1 MDRSFASRQL
11 RGRLVRIAA
20 LSACGLLFTLF
31 SLAGCANLS
40 VPQIDPTGQQ
50 IFTGS
55 STPLSGCLFPTP
67 APAFQPAPE
76 LPYCPD
82 PNAPPVATTVPAATS
97 SGHVDPRSNQTV
109 LLDPVQTIAPVGSEV
124 VLKAGLCGADGRL
137 ASRERLEW
145 ILEPTS
151 VGHFVEVGDDAC
163 DVFDFFSSERRSRKV
178 DAGYALG
185 RTTGAQDVLTR
196 GTANVAD
203 DIALKNG
210 EGWVSVSSPTEGV
223 SRVTVLAPESE
234 QMGQRQQ
241 TASIYWV
248 DAAWTFPAP
257 GGSSAGQ
264 PFALTTALR
273 RSTTGTPLAGWIVRY
288 EVVGGAPAG
297 FGPQRQQGAQVISD
311 ANGLATAELVPADAT
326 SGATQVLVSI
336 VRPPSSDGSIAE
348 ISVAQAVTTVSWS
361 APNLTIGVTG
371 PAEVQAGAPF
381 DMNVTVSNPGDVAA
395 RAVSLVYAIPAGV
408 EIVSSEPAARPFGE
422 RVEWAL
428 GDLPPGGS
436 QTIRVNAR
444 ATAGGELRSC
454 FVATSQDGLQA
465 QQRLATLVQV
475 QALQVRI
482 TSPGSVAVG
491 SDATFQISVTNDS
504 DTAVEN
510 VELLDQFGPGL
521 RHSRG
526 TPLRAPIG
534 TIEPRGT
541 KQIPLTFTVA
551 AEGEQCHEV
560 QVSGAG
566 GQFASARGCVVGT
579 PAPIVVAPRMAID
592 AAGPSTARVGENA
605 DYTFAVYN
613 TGGVPLTDV
622 RIVVTVEASLS
633 PIGAAPTPQRLES
646 GAGYYWIIPRIEPGA
661 NAAVRLLSRCVSADP
676 NAMQSVEVTTREG
689 TNDRR
694 EIVMVIAPAA
704 AETAPASPPPL
715 QPQAGGLLPAANQ
728 GSSIAATFTDQSDPI
743 RVGDVQ
749 TFLLTLRN
757 EGSVDEE
764 DVVVRIEF
772 PPGLRYE
779 RTSSSPVQPA
789 AVAQNGIEYA
799 PFRMPAGD
807 ASPPFRIQASGVASG
822 MHEVRVTVFTRTD
835 RNGKVFSETT
845 TVSP

>member
-1 MDRSFASRQL
+1 MDRSFAFRQL
-11 RGRLVRIAA
+11 RGRLVRFAA
-20 LSACGLLFTLF
+20 LSVCGLLSF
-31 SLAGCANLS
+31 AGCANFSL
-40 VPQIDPTGQQ
+40 PQIDPTGQR
-50 IFTGS
+50 IFTGNN
-55 STPLSGCLFPTP
+55 TPVTSCLFPTP
-67 APAFQPAPE
+67 TPAFQPAPE
-76 LPYCPD
+76 LPYCAD
-82 PNAPPVATTVPAATS
+82 PNAPMVATATTPAASRS
-97 SGHVDPRSNQTV
+97 SHHVDPRSNQTV
-109 LLDPVQTIAPVGSEV
+109 LLDPAQVVAPVGTEV

-178 DAGYALG
+178 DADYALG

-196 GTANVAD
+196 GTPNVAD
-203 DIALKNG
+203 DISLKNG
-210 EGWVSVSSPTEGV
+210 EGWVSVSSPIEGV

-241 TASIYWV
+241 TASVYWV

-264 PFALTTALR
+264 PFPLTTALR
-273 RSTTGTPLAGWIVRY
+273 RATTGTPLAGWIVRY

-311 ANGLATAELVPADAT
+311 ANGMATAELVPADAT

-336 VRPPSSDGSIAE
+336 VRPPSPDGSVAE

-381 DMNVTVSNPGDVAA
+381 DMNVTVGNPGDVAA
-395 RAVSLVYAIPAGV
+395 RGVSLAYAIPAGV
-408 EIVSSEPAARPFGE
+408 EIVSTEPASRPFGE

-428 GDLPPGGS
+428 GDVPAGGA
-436 QTIRVNAR
+436 QTIRVSAR

-454 FVATSQDGLQA
+454 FVATSQDGLRAEQC
-465 QQRLATLVQV
+465 LATRVQV
-475 QALQVRI
+475 QALQVRV
-482 TSPGSVAVG
+482 TAPPDSVPVG
-491 SDATFQISVTNDS
+491 GQATFQISVTNVS
-504 DTAVEN
+504 GAPVQN
-510 VELLDQFGPGL
+510 VELIDQYGPGL
-521 RHSRG
+521 RNEQGS
-526 TPLRAPIG
+526 PLRAQFG
-534 TIEPRGT
+534 TLEPLAT
-541 KQIPLTFTVA
+541 KQIPLTFTVL

-566 GQFASARGCVVGT
+566 GQFASARSCVVGV
-579 PAPIVVAPRMAID
+579 PAPIQVAPRMAID
-592 AAGPSTARVGENA
+592 GAGPATARVGENA

-613 TGGVPLTDV
+613 TGGVALTDV
-622 RIVVTVEASLS
+622 RIVVTVEPSLS
-633 PIGAAPTPQRLES
+633 PIEASAGQQRLES

-661 NAAVRLLSRCVSADP
+661 NAAVRLLSRCVSVDP
-676 NAMQSVEVTTREG
+676 DARQSVEVTTREG
-689 TNDRR
+689 LTDRR
-694 EIVMVIAPAA
+694 PFVTVISPAA
-704 AETAPASPPPL
+704 AAAPPASTLPL
-715 QPQAGGLLPAANQ
+715 QPQTGRLLPAAIQ
-728 GSSIAATFTDQSDPI
+728 GSAIAATFTDQSDPI
-743 RVGDVQ
+743 RVGEVQ
-749 TFLLTLRN
+749 TYLLTLRN

-779 RTSSSPVQPA
+779 RTPSSPVQPA
-789 AVAQNGIEYA
+789 AVGANGIEYT

-807 ASPPFRIQASGVASG
+807 SPPPFRIQATGVTSG
-822 MHEVRVTVFTRTD
+822 MHEARVTVFTRTD
-835 RNGKVFSETT
+835 RAGKVFTETT

>member
-1 MDRSFASRQL
+1 MDRSFAFRQL
-11 RGRLVRIAA
+11 RGRLVRFAA
-20 LSACGLLFTLF
+20 LSVCGPLF
-31 SLAGCANLS
+31 SIAGCANLS

-67 APAFQPAPE
+67 TPAFQPAPE

-82 PNAPPVATTVPAATS
+82 PNAPIVAPTPVPVATPNR
-97 SGHVDPRSNQTV
+97 HVDPRSNQTV
-109 LLDPVQTIAPVGSEV
+109 SIDPVQVVAPVGTEV

-145 ILEPTS
+145 ILEPS
-151 VGHFVEVGDDAC
+151 SAGHFVEVGDDAC

-178 DAGYALG
+178 DADYALG
-185 RTTGAQDVLTR
+185 RTTGASDVLTR
-196 GTANVAD
+196 GTPNTAD

-210 EGWVSVSSPTEGV
+210 EGWVSVSSPNEGV

-241 TASIYWV
+241 TATVYWV
-248 DAAWTFPAP
+248 DAAWTFPSP
-257 GGSSAGQ
+257 GGSSAGR
-264 PFALTTALR
+264 PFPLTTALR
-273 RSTTGTPLAGWIVRY
+273 RATTGSPLAGWIVRY

-311 ANGLATAELVPADAT
+311 ANGIATAELVPADAT

-336 VRPPSSDGSIAE
+336 VRPPSPDGSIAE

-381 DMNVTVSNPGDVAA
+381 DMNVTVGNPGDVVA
-395 RAVSLVYAIPAGV
+395 RAVSLAYAIPAGV
-408 EIVSSEPAARPFGE
+408 EIVNSDPPTRPFGD
-422 RVEWAL
+422 RVELAL
-428 GDLPPGGS
+428 GDLPAGGS
-436 QTIRVNAR
+436 QTIRVTAR

-465 QQRLATLVQV
+465 QDCLSTRVQI

-482 TSPGSVAVG
+482 TPPPGSVPVG
-491 SDATFQISVTNDS
+491 GNAAFQISVTNAS
-504 DTAVEN
+504 DTAIEN
-510 VELLDQFGPGL
+510 VELVDQFGPGL
-521 RHSRG
+521 RHERG

-534 TIEPRGT
+534 RIEPRAT
-541 KQIPLTFTVA
+541 TQIPLTFTVA

-579 PAPIVVAPRMAID
+579 PAPIAAAPRMAID
-592 AAGPSTARVGENA
+592 VAGPATARVGENA
-605 DYTFAVYN
+605 TYTFAVRN
-613 TGGVPLTDV
+613 TGGVPLTEV
-622 RIVVTVEASLS
+622 RIVVTIEPSLL
-633 PIGAAPTPQRLES
+633 PIQATPGQQRLES
-646 GAGYYWIIPRIEPGA
+646 GAGYYWIIPRIEPGDS
-661 NAAVRLLSRCVSADP
+661 AAVGIESRCVSVDP
-676 NAMQSVEVTTREG
+676 EARQSVEVTTREG
-689 TNDRR
+689 LSDRR
-694 EIVMVIAPAA
+694 EFVTVIAPAA
-704 AETAPASPPPL
+704 AAAPAASPPPL
-715 QPQAGGLLPAANQ
+715 QPQTGGLLPAANQ
-728 GSSIAATFTDQSDPI
+728 GSGIAATFTDQSDPI

-772 PPGLRYE
+772 PPGLRYD
-779 RTSSSPVQPA
+779 RTSASPVQPN
-789 AVAQNGIEYA
+789 VIAQNGIEYA

-807 ASPPFRIQASGVASG
+807 STPPFRIQATGVSSG

-835 RNGKVFSETT
+835 RIGKVFTETT

>member
-1 MDRSFASRQL
+1 MDRSFAFRQPC
-11 RGRLVRIAA
+11 GRVIRFAA
-20 LSACGLLFTLF
+20 LSVCGLF

-40 VPQIDPTGQQ
+40 VPQIDPTGQR
-50 IFTGS
+50 IFTGNN
-55 STPLSGCLFPTP
+55 TPLSGCLFPTP
-67 APAFQPAPE
+67 TPAFQPAPE

-82 PNAPPVATTVPAATS
+82 PNAPMVATTTVPAATS

-109 LLDPVQTIAPVGSEV
+109 LLDPAQVVAPVGTEV

-178 DAGYALG
+178 DADYALG

-196 GTANVAD
+196 GTPNVAD

-210 EGWVSVSSPTEGV
+210 EGWVSVSSPIEGV

-248 DAAWTFPAP
+248 DAAWTFPSP

-264 PFALTTALR
+264 PFPLTTALR
-273 RSTTGTPLAGWIVRY
+273 RATTGTPLAGWIVRY

-311 ANGLATAELVPADAT
+311 ANGMATAELVPADAT

-336 VRPPSSDGSIAE
+336 VRPPSPDGSVAE

-371 PAEVQAGAPF
+371 PGEVQAGAPF
-381 DMNVTVSNPGDVAA
+381 DMNVTIGNPGDVAA
-395 RAVSLVYAIPAGV
+395 RGVSLAYAMPAGV
-408 EIVSSEPAARPFGE
+408 EVVSTEPAARPFGE

-436 QTIRVNAR
+436 QTIRVSAR
-444 ATAGGELRSC
+444 ASVGGELRSC
-454 FVATSQDGLQA
+454 FVATSQDGLRAEQC
-465 QQRLATLVQV
+465 LATRVQV
-475 QALQVRI
+475 QALRVQI
-482 TSPGSVAVG
+482 NGPGSVAVG
-491 SDATFQISVTNDS
+491 GQATFQISVTNASDS
-504 DTAVEN
+504 PVQN
-510 VELLDQFGPGL
+510 VELVDQYGPGL
-521 RHSRG
+521 RHERG

-534 TIEPRGT
+534 TLEPRAT
-541 KQIPLTFTVA
+541 KQIPLTFTVL

-579 PAPIVVAPRMAID
+579 PAPIQVAPRMAID
-592 AAGPSTARVGENA
+592 GAGPATARVDENA
-605 DYTFAVYN
+605 DFTFAVYN

-622 RIVVTVEASLS
+622 RVVVTVEPSLTPIEASE
-633 PIGAAPTPQRLES
+633 GWQRLES
-646 GAGYYWIIPRIEPGA
+646 GAGYYWVIPRIEPQA
-661 NAAVRLLSRCVSADP
+661 NSAVRLLSRCVSVDP
-676 NAMQSVEVTTREG
+676 DARQSVQVTTREG
-689 TNDRR
+689 ATAQR
-694 EIVMVIAPAA
+694 EFTTVISPAA
-704 AETAPASPPPL
+704 AAAPPAATLPL
-715 QPQAGGLLPAANQ
+715 QPQTGGLLPAANQ
-728 GSSIAATFTDQSDPI
+728 GSGIAATFTDQSDPI

-772 PPGLRYE
+772 PPGLRYD
-779 RTSSSPVQPA
+779 RTASSPVQPN
-789 AVAQNGIEYA
+789 AVGSNGIEYA

-807 ASPPFRIQASGVASG
+807 SPPPFRIQATGVTSG
-822 MHEVRVTVFTRTD
+822 MHEARVTVFTRTD
-835 RNGKVFSETT
+835 RAGKLFTETT